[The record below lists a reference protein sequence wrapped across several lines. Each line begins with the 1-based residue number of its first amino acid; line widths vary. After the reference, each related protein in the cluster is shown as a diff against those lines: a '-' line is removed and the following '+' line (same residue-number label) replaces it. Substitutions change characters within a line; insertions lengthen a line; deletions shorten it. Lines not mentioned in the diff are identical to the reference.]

1 VRKELDYARKI
12 ETKSPYAQVD
22 ASNLV
27 NLSTSQRKSRY
38 KRVNAQI
45 ILRFFEE
52 IRIISHWQQE
62 QLKKKTEITEETRRN
77 AQRKQETLEDN
88 A

>member
-1 VRKELDYARKI
+1 MREKGARLREK

-27 NLSTSQRKSRY
+27 NLSTSQRKCRY

-45 ILRFFEE
+45 ILSIIEE
-52 IRIISHWQQE
+52 TTRNCTEKNKISRIIMRMPKRNKENFS
-62 QLKKKTEITEETRRN
+62 KKN
-77 AQRKQETLEDN
+77 EDT
-88 A
+88 

>member
-1 VRKELDYARKI
+1 MRKELDYARKI

-52 IRIISHWQQE
+52 IRIISH
-62 QLKKKTEITEETRRN
+62 
-77 AQRKQETLEDN
+77 
-88 A
+88 